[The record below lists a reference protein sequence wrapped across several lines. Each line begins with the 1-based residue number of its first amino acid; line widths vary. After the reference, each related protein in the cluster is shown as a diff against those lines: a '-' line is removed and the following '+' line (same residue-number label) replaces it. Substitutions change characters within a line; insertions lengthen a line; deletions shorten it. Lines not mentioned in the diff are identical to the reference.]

1 MHANPAAI
9 ARVLS
14 NGPCGLD
21 GHDRNG
27 LAAVVKR
34 KIILAGKGSFYG
46 DSFTHPHGANDIQIF
61 IFEAMFPDTF
71 LNEAIR
77 LIVLTT

>member
-14 NGPCGLD
+14 NGPRGLD

-34 KIILAGKGSFYG
+34 KIVLAGKGSFYG

-61 IFEAMFPDTF
+61 IFEAMLPDAF
-71 LNEAIR
+71 FNEAIR
-77 LIVLTT
+77 LIGLAT